1 MTRALA
7 FDIETYGS
15 WEGLAPHLQEYLQRR
30 DRDRGV
36 VPEDPRS
43 AAQSVSLL
51 PGLARVVAIGL
62 WEPSAPD
69 APRAPDT
76 PAAPLASAL
85 ALDPTQ
91 AEPERALAL
100 PGGATARCFR
110 EEAALLRAFWAA
122 AGAVVAGGG
131 RLVSFHG
138 RGFDGPML
146 LVRSAVLGVVPTV
159 ALAGRSRSL
168 HPHCDVSEALN
179 FFGATR
185 MSLSL
190 DYWCAA
196 FGIRSP
202 KQNGFTGRDVGA
214 AFERGEHAA
223 IAAYARDDARATGE
237 LYQRLEATFLP
248 LLLEPA
254 PGP

>member
-51 PGLARVVAIGL
+51 PGLAQVVAIGL
-62 WEPSAPD
+62 SELGAP
-69 APRAPDT
+69 AA
-76 PAAPLASAL
+76 PAAPLPSAL
-85 ALDPTQ
+85 ALDPAQ
-91 AEPERALAL
+91 GEPERALPL

-110 EEAALLRAFWAA
+110 EEAELLRAFWSV
-122 AGAVVAGGG
+122 AGAVVAAGG

-223 IAAYARDDARATGE
+223 IAAYAREDARATGE
-237 LYQRLEATFLP
+237 LYARLEATFLP
-248 LLLEPA
+248 LLLEGA
-254 PGP
+254 PSA